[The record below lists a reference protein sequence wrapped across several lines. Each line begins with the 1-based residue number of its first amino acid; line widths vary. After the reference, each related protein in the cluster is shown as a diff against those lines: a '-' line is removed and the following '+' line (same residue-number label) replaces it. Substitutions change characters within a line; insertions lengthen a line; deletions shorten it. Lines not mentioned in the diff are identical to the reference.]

1 MNNFEKY
8 KDEIRKIA
16 EKGEEVAIGKAT
28 GKPCECATF
37 NCGRCLFKSVGYSEE
52 NCGISLIKWLIEEYE
67 EPKPSISKKDR
78 GFLECLSNKYEYM
91 ARDKDGELW
100 AFTSKPRKCDE
111 FWDASK
117 ALDALYCGDKRFNI
131 DFPMVKWEDGKPW
144 LTEDLKKLEVV
155 EQ

>member
-8 KDEIRKIA
+8 KGEIRKIA

-78 GFLECLSNKYEYM
+78 GFLECLNEKYKYI
-91 ARDKDGELW
+91 ARDEDGELY
-100 AFTSKPRKCDE
+100 AFTSKPMKKDGVWSGHLALNCDNN
-111 FWDASK
+111 K
-117 ALDALYCGDKRFNI
+117 FNI
-131 DFPMVKWEDGKPW
+131 DFPMVKQEDEEPW